1 MSSDDGRPSTVL
13 VVEDDPDIRK
23 MVDECLTTMGYE
35 TVLAASG
42 NEALRI
48 IESDPT
54 IDLMLTDV
62 MMPGIS
68 GITLAKRV
76 MQMRPAIRI
85 LLTSAYMDDNVPPED
100 LPLLRKPFRFEDLEN
115 AVVATWAAG
124 NWRDTPIA

>member
-1 MSSDDGRPSTVL
+1 MSSDGRPSTVL
-13 VVEDDPDIRK
+13 VVEDDPDIRT
-23 MVDECLTTMGYE
+23 MVETCLTAMGCE
-35 TVLAASG
+35 TVAAASG

-76 MQMRPAIRI
+76 MQARPDVRI
-85 LLTSAYMDDNVPPED
+85 LLISAYMDEDVQPED
-100 LPLLRKPFRFEDLEN
+100 LPLLRKPFRYEDLES
-115 AVVATWAAG
+115 AVFAARAAG
-124 NWRDTPIA
+124 SRRETPIA